1 VDILLVE
8 DDITLSRA
16 LSDVLAHRGFKVSC
30 CGDGIEAVA
39 LARRH
44 EFDVILLDLTLP
56 GIDGLEV
63 LQHLRSGGAP
73 TPVVVITARD
83 SVDDKARALATGADD
98 YITKPFDVVEL
109 EARLRTL
116 VRRYRGDDELRCG
129 TLRFDPRAG
138 IVADGSRPLDLSWP
152 ERALLELLMRRRG
165 QAVPKEMLCQAV
177 LGTGAATSVEAVE
190 PLVEGLRERIAG
202 TATALMALRGVGYLL
217 MDEAVPA
224 KDD

>member
-1 VDILLVE
+1 
-8 DDITLSRA
+8 
-16 LSDVLAHRGFKVSC
+16 LA
-30 CGDGIEAVA
+30 I
-39 LARRH
+39 
-44 EFDVILLDLTLP
+44 
-56 GIDGLEV
+56 
-63 LQHLRSGGAP
+63 
-73 TPVVVITARD
+73 
-83 SVDDKARALATGADD
+83 GADD
-98 YITKPFDVVEL
+98 YIAKPFDVVEL

-129 TLRFDPRAG
+129 TLRFDPGAG

-177 LGTGAATSVEAVE
+177 LGTGAAASVEAVE

-217 MDEAVPA
+217 MDEVVPA